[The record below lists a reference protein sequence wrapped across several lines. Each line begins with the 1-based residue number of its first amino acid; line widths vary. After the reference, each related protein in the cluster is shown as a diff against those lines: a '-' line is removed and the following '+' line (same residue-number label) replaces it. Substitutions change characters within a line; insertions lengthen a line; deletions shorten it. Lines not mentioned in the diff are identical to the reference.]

1 MVKIKFLIALLLF
14 FFLSGVSQLKAEQLS
29 NNDKANIKTV
39 VEQQLEAF
47 AKDDFEKAYSY
58 AAPLIKRIFSSPEI
72 FKNMVVTQY
81 QAVYRPKKIDF
92 GEATIIRGAPTLN
105 VFLVDPDGNFV
116 TATYLMQRQPDN
128 SWLIAGCYLNT
139 SNFDET

>member
-14 FFLSGVSQLKAEQLS
+14 FFLSGVNQLKAEQLS
-29 NNDKANIKTV
+29 NNDKADIKTV

-81 QAVYRPKKIDF
+81 QAVYRPKK
-92 GEATIIRGAPTLN
+92 
-105 VFLVDPDGNFV
+105 
-116 TATYLMQRQPDN
+116 
-128 SWLIAGCYLNT
+128 LI
-139 SNFDET
+139 SVKQQ

>member
-1 MVKIKFLIALLLF
+1 MFNLKFLTALLII

-39 VEQQLEAF
+39 VEQQFEAF

-72 FKNMVVTQY
+72 FKNMVIT
-81 QAVYRPKKIDF
+81 
-92 GEATIIRGAPTLN
+92 
-105 VFLVDPDGNFV
+105 
-116 TATYLMQRQPDN
+116 
-128 SWLIAGCYLNT
+128 
-139 SNFDET
+139 

>member
-1 MVKIKFLIALLLF
+1 MFNLKFLTALLII

-39 VEQQLEAF
+39 VEQQFEAF

-72 FKNMVVTQY
+72 FKNMVITQY

-92 GEATIIRGAPTLN
+92 GEAKISRGAPTLN
-105 VFLVDPDGNFV
+105 VFLVDPNGNFV

-139 SNFDET
+139 SEFDQT

>member
-29 NNDKANIKTV
+29 NNDKANIKNV

-81 QAVYRPKKIDF
+81 QAVYRPKKTDF

>member
-1 MVKIKFLIALLLF
+1 M
-14 FFLSGVSQLKAEQLS
+14 SQLKAEQLS
-29 NNDKANIKTV
+29 NNDKANIKNV

-81 QAVYRPKKIDF
+81 QAVYRPKKTDF

>member
-1 MVKIKFLIALLLF
+1 M
-14 FFLSGVSQLKAEQLS
+14 SQLKAEQLS
-29 NNDKANIKTV
+29 NNDKADIKTV

-81 QAVYRPKKIDF
+81 QAVYRPKKTTF
-92 GEATIIRGAPTLN
+92 GDIITYRNGPALN

-116 TATYLMQRQPDN
+116 TATYMMEKQDN
-128 SWLIAGCYLNT
+128 NDWLIAGCILSMSAY
-139 SNFDET
+139 EQI